1 MTNKTRNKLK
11 ERLEHTQKWAE
22 NFLEVEKHREIS
34 KKALKQLN
42 KDKPIL
48 GWIFTII
55 YLPSRIWDVI
65 YTIIWWNNRVHKLI
79 MFNIM
84 SPFSYKIST
93 IFSCCL
99 NPFF

>member
-65 YTIIWWNNRVHKLI
+65 YTIIWWNKYRKACKEIEIIRKEL
-79 MFNIM
+79 
-84 SPFSYKIST
+84 KI
-93 IFSCCL
+93 
-99 NPFF
+99 ND